1 MGKRHFKGG
10 NTSEEKKRRKEAAD
24 KWASVRGDQNNRNPW
39 VLVNDRFDAFYK
51 AQGFLKGDEDFDA
64 FLKHLQSPLP
74 ACFRIWPDYAFA
86 DELRNQMLAFVG
98 KTLVLDENE
107 SVVAE
112 LLRNAKGGLELVDA
126 REFLPL
132 FKCRPGL
139 TTWHVLDDF
148 YAIKKEVKDRKKR
161 TSASTEGAE
170 SAVAEES
177 KETKEA
183 AETEEATPA
192 VDLSN
197 ITDPYLRE
205 CIEMGM
211 TYHPDFASVPEH
223 LSRKVRKSMF
233 PPTEEEKAWMH
244 LERCLRCVPQDEDT
258 GGFFVATLRKV
269 ARPVVAEEQAPAAA
283 PVVEEITAE
292 EAEAAAVAAEA
303 AEEGPAPQRQPRP
316 MKGLVDFHQW
326 DLDTFNR
333 IKQFYGFTDG
343 LAPESF
349 YIREDFVTSAQA
361 NATTGAKSVYFIPP
375 AARSLMLGDKDARLK
390 VVTAGVKVFEKKVL
404 RSGDV
409 DYRLLQDG
417 IAFLEP
423 HITKRKVSVSIQDFC
438 NMLGGGLVSFST
450 LSPEFVNALYQ
461 TPTGVLICKY
471 TYRPED
477 VLLPEGS
484 ASAVPT
490 TVHNF
495 YAICWKGNTRAINV
509 MCGK

>member
-1 MGKRHFKGG
+1 
-10 NTSEEKKRRKEAAD
+10 
-24 KWASVRGDQNNRNPW
+24 
-39 VLVNDRFDAFYK
+39 
-51 AQGFLKGDEDFDA
+51 
-64 FLKHLQSPLP
+64 
-74 ACFRIWPDYAFA
+74 
-86 DELRNQMLAFVG
+86 MLN
-98 KTLVLDENE
+98 LENE

-148 YAIKKEVKDRKKR
+148 YAIKKEVRDRKKR
-161 TSASTEGAE
+161 ASASTEGAE
-170 SAVAEES
+170 PAVAVEES
-177 KETKEA
+177 KEAKEEKE

-192 VDLSN
+192 VDLSS
-197 ITDPYLRE
+197 ITDPFLRE

-223 LSRKVRKSMF
+223 LTRKVRKSMF

-269 ARPVVAEEQAPAAA
+269 ARPVVTEEQTPAVAAA
-283 PVVEEITAE
+283 PVEEEITAE

-477 VLLPEGS
+477 VILPEGS
-484 ASAVPT
+484 TSAVPT

-509 MCGK
+509 MCGKVEIDSIKHQMEALKVLRPKIVAVRAETANSAAAVEETAEASPMEQESSEVVA